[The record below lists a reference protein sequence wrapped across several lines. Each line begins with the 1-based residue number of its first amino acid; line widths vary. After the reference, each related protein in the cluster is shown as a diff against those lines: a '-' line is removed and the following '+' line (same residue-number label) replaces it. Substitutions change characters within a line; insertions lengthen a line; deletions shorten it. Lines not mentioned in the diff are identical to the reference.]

1 MKRKPKTLIKNYKP
15 NFVQR
20 QEFFVFGNSF
30 FGKKRWTENKKKR
43 KLPEKREREPR
54 ESDEESGEESKSKS
68 KSNFSE
74 KRERERRESE
84 SDEESVEKVDVGIPL
99 RHYSKYCDVSVVIV
113 PLFCY
118 SCSTVIQ
125 D

>member
-1 MKRKPKTLIKNYKP
+1 LYNGKSFLFLEIVFLAKRDG
-15 NFVQR
+15 QR
-20 QEFFVFGNSF
+20 T
-30 FGKKRWTENKKKR
+30 RT

-68 KSNFSE
+68 KSKFSE

-84 SDEESVEKVDVGIPL
+84 SDEESVEKLDVGIPL

-125 D
+125 Y